1 MEQNAKSSGVGI
13 EKTTEAFKTF
23 NAVSGETDSSVEAT
37 SNLLQAGFTK
47 SNLQQAVEGLSGAY
61 QRFPDTLKIESLA
74 DSLQETLATGSAT
87 GQFGELLDRLG
98 IGADNFSKKLANCKT
113 EAEKQDLA
121 LKTLADA
128 GLNDT
133 YKAWQE
139 NNKEMVDYENAMFD
153 LQQALTDLGTSVAP
167 VVSEFAEIA
176 SKGLNAFNKLPKPI
190 KTVSLT
196 LTGLTAVSSPVLK
209 GIGSITEVVEKFDK
223 TSGLAKTTTSL
234 LSKTIGSIPTPVTLA
249 VGAFTALAGG
259 IKLAYDEINKEKIA
273 VQNFIE
279 EQKNS
284 LSAYQEQ
291 SAVLDVYA
299 SKVTQLA
306 DVENKSTQQK
316 EQLKNYVDML
326 NQSVDGLNL
335 KYDEETDKLNKTTD
349 EIYKQI
355 EAQKQKLKTDAYLK
369 QASAYADEYYQSQ
382 QKIAE
387 AQANMS
393 LAEDEYNSLL
403 EKRAQLQA
411 QGQDLSVQEF
421 EQMRDSYREM
431 NKYKKE
437 VEKLTEAQ
445 QELTL
450 GMVKANNA
458 LAMQDGTF
466 DSLAKSAAKD
476 GVKITENLKNAFI
489 TGQYE
494 IPATVEELKQLIKF
508 DDLSQKAGVAGQDT
522 VTTLQTQLLNGE
534 ITIDQAI
541 QTLTTSMGTELDKG
555 KTISQQ
561 AGTETGQGYAS
572 GISSQNQNTK
582 TAGKSLAQSGKSGA
596 GSVSYKS
603 VGTGAGGQIKSG
615 INSSSGGVSTSAK
628 KMMTNAKKDAD
639 KENWNPV
646 GKAVVTGTK
655 KGIDDNKSSAI
666 SSAVSMASSAL
677 EKAKKF
683 LGINSPSKEFAKLG
697 KFSDE
702 GFAQGIIRN
711 IPLVENASK
720 KLADSSLMDT
730 KSLLAN
736 NVNLAQNN
744 DVIKHQI
751 DQIID
756 YNQIYA
762 AVNTAMQNIN
772 MKIVMDNREV
782 GRALRGMGVEFN

>member
-153 LQQALTDLGTSVAP
+153 LQKALMDLGTAVAP
-167 VVSEFAEIA
+167 VVSDFAELA
-176 SKGLNAFNKLPKPI
+176 TKGINAFNKLPQPI
-190 KTVSLT
+190 KSVSGALV
-196 LTGLTAVSSPVLK
+196 GITAVSSPVLK
-209 GIGSITEVVEKFDK
+209 GIGNITDVIGKLK
-223 TSGLAKTTTSL
+223 TKSSESNTAISSFTGL
-234 LSKTIGSIPTPVTLA
+234 LSKIPTPVTVA
-249 VGAFTALAGG
+249 VGAFAALAGG
-259 IKLAYDEINKEKIA
+259 LKLAYDATNKNLNAAKDF
-273 VQNFIE
+273 VE
-279 EQKNS
+279 EQENQIVSMQTSQATLDLYGQKIEQ
-284 LSAYQEQ
+284 LSGI
-291 SAVLDVYA
+291 
-299 SKVTQLA
+299 
-306 DVENKSTQQK
+306 ENKTTGQK
-316 EQLKNYVDML
+316 KELKNYIDLL
-326 NQSVDGLNL
+326 NNSVDGLNL
-335 KYDEETDKLNKTTD
+335 KYDEETDKLNMTADAIRGK
-349 EIYKQI
+349 IQ
-355 EAQKQKLKTDAYLK
+355 AQKEQLEAEAYLK
-369 QASAYADEYYQSQ
+369 QASAYADEYYANQ
-382 QKIAE
+382 QKITQAE
-387 AQANMS
+387 ANRAVAIQQRNA
-393 LAEDEYNSLL
+393 LL
-403 EKRAQLQA
+403 EKGSDLTMEEKNRLRELNTNIVGYNAEIKDLTNAQ
-411 QGQDLSVQEF
+411 
-421 EQMRDSYREM
+421 
-431 NKYKKE
+431 N
-437 VEKLTEAQ
+437 
-445 QELTL
+445 ELTPS
-450 GMVKANNA
+450 MVAANNA
-458 LAMQDGTF
+458 LAKQDGTF
-466 DSLAKSAAKD
+466 DQLAKTAKEK
-476 GVKITENLKNAFI
+476 GVEIPENLKNGFEAG
-489 TGQYE
+489 TYA
-494 IPATVEELKQLIKF
+494 IPASVDELKGLIKF
-508 DDLSQKAGVAGQDT
+508 DDLVTRAGLQGNET
-522 VTTLQTQLLNGE
+522 VKSLQTQLANGQ
-534 ITIDQAI
+534 ISVKDAT
-541 QTLTTSMGTELDKG
+541 TKLTTTFKDELSKSETDATTVGSKTATNYSTSLKSKNGNIQSSG
-555 KTISQQ
+555 KTM
-561 AGTETGQGYAS
+561 
-572 GISSQNQNTK
+572 
-582 TAGKSLAQSGKSGA
+582 AQSGKKGA
-596 GSVSYKS
+596 SSVSY
-603 VGTGAGGQIKSG
+603 
-615 INSSSGGVSTSAK
+615 TSAGTSAAGEYK
-628 KMMTNAKKDAD
+628 GGISASSPKAASAALKMAQKSKTQAKTVKFED
-639 KENWNPV
+639 V
-646 GKAVVTGTK
+646 GRGIATGTQH
-655 KGIDDNKSSAI
+655 GIDNNKSSVI

-720 KLADSSLMDT
+720 KLADSSLMDA

-736 NVNLAQNN
+736 NANLVQNN

-762 AVNTAMQNIN
+762 TVNTAMQNIN